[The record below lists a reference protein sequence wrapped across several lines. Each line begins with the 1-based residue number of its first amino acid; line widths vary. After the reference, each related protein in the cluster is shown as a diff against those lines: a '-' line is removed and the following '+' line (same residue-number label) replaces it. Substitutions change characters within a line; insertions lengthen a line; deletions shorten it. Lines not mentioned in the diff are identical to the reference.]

1 MPHPSYLG
9 RHRPA
14 PPVSPS
20 RARRIVVPLVLLA
33 TTAAGGLVIHTAA
46 ATELGPGLVA
56 AQGAGAAGADARAL
70 VAARAGGAD
79 ADVTRIS
86 RGSDRATVDALAT
99 GSVDVATAAS
109 TSARAAAAT
118 AAKKAAQEAAQ
129 TAAKKAAAKKAAE
142 AAALA
147 KARRWVA
154 PLAGYTLTSGYGMR
168 WGKMHPGQDLATP
181 VGTPVHALSS
191 GTVVFA
197 GWDSTGYGRLLK
209 IRYWDG
215 TVSWMAHNSRIE
227 VSAGATVSPGQVVA
241 RSGNSGHST
250 GPHVHLEIHPG
261 DGKPVAPMSWLTARG
276 VRL

>member
-14 PPVSPS
+14 SAASPS
-20 RARRIVVPLVLLA
+20 RVRKIVVPLVLIA
-33 TTAAGGLVIHTAA
+33 TTAAGGLAIRTAGA
-46 ATELGPGLVA
+46 AELSPGLVS
-56 AQGAGAAGADARAL
+56 AQGAAGAGGVGADARAL
-70 VAARAGGAD
+70 VAARTGGAD
-79 ADVTRIS
+79 AARIS
-86 RGSDRATVDALAT
+86 RDSDRAAVAT
-99 GSVDVATAAS
+99 LTSGSADVATAAS
-109 TSARAAAAT
+109 TAARAAAET
-118 AAKKAAQEAAQ
+118 AAKEAA
-129 TAAKKAAAKKAAE
+129 AAKAAAKKAAE

-154 PLAGYTLTSGYGMR
+154 PLAGYSLTSGYGMR
-168 WGKMHPGQDLATP
+168 WGKMHAAQDLATS
-181 VGTPVHALSS
+181 VGTPVRALSS
-191 GTVVFA
+191 GTVVSA

-215 TVSWMAHNSRIE
+215 TVSWMAHNSRID

-261 DGKPVAPMSWLTARG
+261 AGKPVAPMTWLAARG